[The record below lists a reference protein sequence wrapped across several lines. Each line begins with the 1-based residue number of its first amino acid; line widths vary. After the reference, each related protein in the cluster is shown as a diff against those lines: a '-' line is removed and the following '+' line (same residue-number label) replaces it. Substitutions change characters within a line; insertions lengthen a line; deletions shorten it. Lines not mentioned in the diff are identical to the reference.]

1 MSADAVTQR
10 HIVVVGVAVRALPL
24 AAFLEAAVVVI
35 AVVIVVAA
43 ALWAWGLFGPTVLGI
58 NEFDIMTF

>member
-10 HIVVVGVAVRALPL
+10 HIVVVVVVAVGALPL
-24 AAFLEAAVVVI
+24 AAFLEAAVVVV
-35 AVVIVVAA
+35 AVVPA

>member
-10 HIVVVGVAVRALPL
+10 HNVVVVAIGALHL
-24 AAFLEAAVVVI
+24 AAFLEAAVGVVV
-35 AVVIVVAA
+35 AVVIVAAA
-43 ALWAWGLFGPTVLGI
+43 ALWAWRLFRPTVLGI